1 MGYQIQT
8 IRQYRLFSSD
18 HPIRQFT
25 AILPDTQSYTGPV
38 LFGQKKFFFQ
48 SLSRLHLHV
57 IRFPTFQ
64 RTVQP
69 SHTMM
74 NTPDNIHDTIPFVI
88 QIAFHIDR

>member
-25 AILPDTQSYTGPV
+25 AILPDTQSYTGQV
-38 LFGQKKFFFQ
+38 LFGQKKFFLQ

-57 IRFPTFQ
+57 IRFP
-64 RTVQP
+64 TVQP